1 MVPAED
7 KKDTEQLLNSIREQ
21 VETAS
26 QEILG
31 WVLPKDQTTNDAE
44 AQALR
49 KLAARSAQQT
59 RQWTGRML
67 KELDTV
73 YPYPHSSDSSTD
85 IIDKTSV
92 PQTTGYDLP
101 ADFPVVRRI
110 KHVRMNLSVIK
121 VNLDDLLGQCV
132 PGSFFNQCL
141 FRVMENA
148 IQTGMWLG
156 ELLHEFYAAQPKA
169 DPEAVVPEKDLSGST
184 TPSSTP
190 TESSF
195 TGSDTPT
202 ASSSSSTE
210 SEAVASKNELS
221 PSTSLPTEE
230 PSTATTTSGSGSEPS
245 SPSASGSSGSEPA
258 LREVE
263 GASEALTA
271 AAEAE
276 TSADSVREL

>member
-1 MVPAED
+1 MVPAVD

-21 VETAS
+21 VETAR

-49 KLAARSAQQT
+49 KLAARSAQQA

-67 KELDTV
+67 HELGTTS
-73 YPYPHSSDSSTD
+73 PYPSSMDASTA
-85 IIDKTSV
+85 IIDKTNV
-92 PQTTGYDLP
+92 PQATGYDLP

-121 VNLDDLLGQCV
+121 VNLDELLGQCI

-148 IQTGMWLG
+148 VQTGMWLG

-169 DPEAVVPEKDLSGST
+169 EAVAPEKDLSGST

-190 TESSF
+190 TETSF

-202 ASSSSSTE
+202 ASASSSTE
-210 SEAVASKNELS
+210 SEAVAPEKEPAPTPATEPTSTGSGLGAESSPAAISPIMEAVLS
-221 PSTSLPTEE
+221 DPYQTEIIKDLSLASTS
-230 PSTATTTSGSGSEPS
+230 TAK
-245 SPSASGSSGSEPA
+245 
-258 LREVE
+258 
-263 GASEALTA
+263 
-271 AAEAE
+271 
-276 TSADSVREL
+276 

>member
-1 MVPAED
+1 MVPAVD
-7 KKDTEQLLNSIREQ
+7 KKDTEQLLNGIREQ
-21 VETAS
+21 VETVR

-110 KHVRMNLSVIK
+110 KHARMNLTAIK
-121 VNLDDLLGQCV
+121 GELNTLLTQCI

-148 IQTGMWLG
+148 VQTSMWLG

-169 DPEAVVPEKDLSGST
+169 EAVAPGKEPAPTPVTEPTSTGSGLGAESSPAAISPIMEAVLSNPYQTEIIKDLSLASTSTAKEDSTKPTEPSPT
-184 TPSSTP
+184 TPEP
-190 TESSF
+190 TESASAKAK
-195 TGSDTPT
+195 TSD
-202 ASSSSSTE
+202 E
-210 SEAVASKNELS
+210 
-221 PSTSLPTEE
+221 
-230 PSTATTTSGSGSEPS
+230 
-245 SPSASGSSGSEPA
+245 
-258 LREVE
+258 
-263 GASEALTA
+263 
-271 AAEAE
+271 
-276 TSADSVREL
+276 SVRK